1 MSGDEIIE
9 EVTTPT
15 GRDQEQLK
23 YFATGKEG
31 VQVTERMQAFLR
43 HVVDGT
49 LPTLDVPEVPPEV
62 RELAEELAV
71 LHLPEWKNP
80 AGRKL
85 ADPAVIQVAQAP
97 RIADYL
103 IARGYRRDPELE
115 VVRWVPTPGGL
126 PGPYD
131 TGLHYGRDENGDWP
145 PDPDPERF
153 WDVDHVE
160 VSQLPDGTWK
170 AEHPRGIGFQAAS
183 KSEALA
189 GIVDTIRTKIEEAR
203 NAMDR

>member
-1 MSGDEIIE
+1 MSGEIIE

-15 GRDQEQLK
+15 GRDQEK
-23 YFATGKEG
+23 IRYHATGKEG
-31 VQVTERMQAFLR
+31 VQVTDRMQAFLR
-43 HVVDGT
+43 HVVEGT
-49 LPTLDVPEVPPEV
+49 LPTMDVPEVAPEV

-71 LHLPEWKNP
+71 VHLPEWTNP

-97 RIADYL
+97 RIADFL
-103 IARGYRRDPELE
+103 IARGWRRDPTLE
-115 VVRWVPTPGGL
+115 VVRWAPTPGGL

-131 TGLHYGRDENGDWP
+131 TGLHYGRDEDGTWP
-145 PDPDPERF
+145 IPDIEAY
-153 WDVDHVE
+153 WDVDDVE
-160 VSQLPDGTWK
+160 VSQLPDGSWK

-189 GIVDTIRTKIEEAR
+189 GIVETIRTKIEEAT